1 MARRI
6 VYAEESGFH
15 SDGEHERALFVDRV
29 IDIDWKPKVFFDS
42 WTADVTI
49 APPSY
54 KVGLASRTFE
64 GNNPTLLEYGTIKNP
79 EDLAWVKGATHGSYM
94 AGSVHVE
101 EVKDVVVRVH
111 QIGLRHHGRQGFEIE
126 ILTGEDAKVLIDKAK
141 REQAIATFKEVW
153 WLVPI
158 GIGILWWLLLQ

>member
-6 VYAEESGFH
+6 VYAEKSGFH
-15 SDGEHERALFVDRV
+15 SNSEFERALFVDRW
-29 IDIDWKPKVFFDS
+29 IEIDWKPKVFIDS
-42 WTADVTI
+42 WTGDVES

-64 GNNPTLLEYGTIKNP
+64 GNHPTLLEYGTIKNP
-79 EDLAWVKGATHGSYM
+79 EDVAWVKGATHGSYM
-94 AGSVHVE
+94 AGSVRVE

-111 QIGLRHHGRQGFEIE
+111 QIGLQRDGRQGFEIE
-126 ILTGEDAKVLIDKAK
+126 ILTGEDAKTLIDKAK
-141 REQAIATFKEVW
+141 REQAIGTFKEVW

-158 GIGILWWLLLQ
+158 GIAVLWWLL